1 MPRRESNRFPD
12 PGKSG
17 FLAAA
22 NFQLSAALELTR
34 TGQLDYRFS
43 APRAICALDKQA
55 SLPICHD

>member
-43 APRAICALDKQA
+43 APRAICALD
-55 SLPICHD
+55 